1 MKDDNRDLKN
11 VAITVSRYT
20 AGRDKQPGYETYKVP
35 VKGKMT
41 ILQALQYIY
50 EEIDPTL
57 SFRQYCCGIQYCNS
71 CRMLVDGRPAH
82 ACLTLIEKEEYLLE
96 PLKGY
101 KVIKDLIV
109 EGD

>member
-1 MKDDNRDLKN
+1 MKDVDN
-11 VAITVSRYT
+11 VTITIYRYT
-20 AGRDKQPGYETYKVP
+20 AGLENKPGYETYKVP

-57 SFRQYCCGIQYCNS
+57 GFRQYCCGVQYCNS
-71 CRMLVDGRPAH
+71 CRMLVDGHPVH
-82 ACLTLIEKEEYLLE
+82 TCIKVIEKEEYTLE

-101 KVIKDLIV
+101 EIIKDLIV
-109 EGD
+109 DWDKKIG